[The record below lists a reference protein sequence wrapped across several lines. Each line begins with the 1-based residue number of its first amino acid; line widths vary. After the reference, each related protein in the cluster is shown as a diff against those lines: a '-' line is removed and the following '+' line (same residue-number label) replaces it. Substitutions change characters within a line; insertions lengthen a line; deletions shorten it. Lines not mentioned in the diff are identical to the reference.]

1 MFDRSLLVMTTILAG
16 MQDSLLRL
24 KSSKD
29 GWNADESLRGTH
41 PESIAFDALNPN
53 RAYCGTFG
61 GGLWKTNDAGKNWD
75 KIGTGFI
82 STSNVTSV
90 SVSPLEKGN
99 DGFNVLYAGT
109 EPSEFYRSDD
119 GGYSLKRMIGL
130 NSLSSSQSWSFPPR
144 PWTHRVRWIE
154 PDVNS
159 PGYLFVAI
167 EAGALVQSRDG
178 GRTWMDR
185 VMQGPYD
192 THTLATHRK
201 APRRLY
207 SSAGD
212 GYFESLDHGETWNR
226 PIAGLRYHYLYGLA
240 VDCENPQT
248 VIVSASLGPR
258 QAHSL
263 GQDTESFIYR
273 RSEDDKEWKM
283 ISKGLPE
290 PSGTIVPI
298 LVASS
303 KNAGEFFAVSNRGI
317 FCSTDSGISWKAL
330 DILWPKEYLSQ
341 HPWSIAIE
349 EEEEAD

>member
-1 MFDRSLLVMTTILAG
+1 MFDRSALVMTTILAG
-16 MQDSLLRL
+16 MQDSVLVL

-29 GWNADESLRGTH
+29 EWKVDESLRGTH
-41 PESIAFDALNPN
+41 PESIAFDPLNPN

-61 GGLWKTNDAGKNWD
+61 EGLWKTNDGGKNWD
-75 KIGTGFI
+75 KIGAGFI

-90 SVSPLEKGN
+90 SVTPLEKGN

-119 GGYSLKRMIGL
+119 GGYSFKRMISL

-159 PGYLFVAI
+159 PGYVFVAI

-178 GRTWMDR
+178 GRTWIDR
-185 VMQGPYD
+185 VKQGPYD

-212 GYFESLDHGETWNR
+212 GYFESFDYGETWNR
-226 PIAGLRYHYLYGLA
+226 PTVGLRHHYIYGLA
-240 VDCENPQT
+240 VDSENPQT
-248 VIVSASLGPR
+248 VIVSASLGPW
-258 QAHSL
+258 QAHSV

-273 RSEDDKEWKM
+273 RSEDDKEWKL

-290 PSGTIVPI
+290 PSGTIIPI

-303 KNAGEFFAVSNRGI
+303 KNPGQFFAVSNRGI
-317 FCSTDSGISWKAL
+317 FCSTDLGISWKSL

-341 HPWSIAIE
+341 HPWSLAIE
-349 EEEEAD
+349 EEE

>member
-1 MFDRSLLVMTTILAG
+1 
-16 MQDSLLRL
+16 MQDSILTL

-29 GWNADESLRGTH
+29 RWKVDESLRGTH
-41 PESIAFDALNPN
+41 PESIAFDPLNPN

-61 GGLWKTNDAGKNWD
+61 GGLWRTNDAGKKWD
-75 KIGTGFI
+75 KIGTVSI

-119 GGYSLKRMIGL
+119 GGYSLKRMTSL

-144 PWTHRVRWIE
+144 PWTHRIRWIE

-159 PGYLFVAI
+159 PGYVFVAI

-178 GRTWMDR
+178 GRTWIDR
-185 VMQGPYD
+185 VIHGPYD

-212 GYFESLDHGETWNR
+212 GYFESFDHGETWNK
-226 PIAGLRYHYLYGLA
+226 PTAGLSHHYLYGLA
-240 VDCENPQT
+240 VDCENPQN
-248 VIVSASLGPR
+248 VLVSASLGPW
-258 QAHSL
+258 QAHSV
-263 GQDTESFIYR
+263 GQETESFIYR
-273 RSEDDKEWKM
+273 RSEDKQEWTM

-290 PSGTIVPI
+290 PSGTIIPV

-303 KNAGEFFAVSNRGI
+303 NNAGEFFAVSNRGI

-349 EEEEAD
+349 EGD

>member
-1 MFDRSLLVMTTILAG
+1 MFDRSALVMTTILAG
-16 MQDSLLRL
+16 MQDSVLVL

-29 GWNADESLRGTH
+29 GWKVDESLRGSH
-41 PESIAFDALNPN
+41 PESIAFDPLNPN

-61 GGLWKTNDAGKNWD
+61 GGLWKTNDGGKKWD

-90 SVSPLEKGN
+90 SVSSLEKGKN
-99 DGFNVLYAGT
+99 GLNVLYVGT

-119 GGYSLKRMIGL
+119 GGDSFKKMISL
-130 NSLSSSQSWSFPPR
+130 NSLSSSQTWSFPPR
-144 PWTHRVRWIE
+144 PWTHRIRWIE

-159 PGYLFVAI
+159 PAHVFVAI

-178 GRTWMDR
+178 GRTWIDR
-185 VMQGPYD
+185 VKQGPYD

-201 APRRLY
+201 APGRLY
-207 SSAGD
+207 CSAGD
-212 GYFESLDHGETWNR
+212 GYFESFDHGETWNR
-226 PIAGLRYHYLYGLA
+226 PTAGLGHHYLYGLA
-240 VDCENPQT
+240 VDSENPQT
-248 VIVSASLGPR
+248 VIVSASSGAW
-258 QAHSL
+258 QAHYGGL
-263 GQDTESFIYR
+263 DTESFIYR

-290 PSGTIVPI
+290 PSGTIIPI
-298 LVASS
+298 LAASL
-303 KNAGEFFAVSNRGI
+303 KNPGKFFALTNRGV
-317 FCSTDSGISWKAL
+317 FCSTDSGILWKAL

-349 EEEEAD
+349 EEE